1 MGVTE
6 PEPDATELSAR
17 NKESEDVTLL
27 SERDREAVVSIE
39 EDDVT
44 RFSVR
49 AGGRGEADVIGAD
62 AEAAHA
68 DLGVTD
74 SADVDTADH
83 TRLSRRSGEGP
94 PVPRSA
100 RSGAT
105 LSPLPPGVLGG
116 AAAERGSFGQP
127 VEEYEARELPEV
139 PIAAPPVASAA
150 PAPALQTPD
159 PGQVRDRREAARH
172 RRLITAAVV
181 VGVTAA
187 LITAA
192 IFGIVALIRG

>member
-1 MGVTE
+1 VTE

-39 EDDVT
+39 DDDVT
-44 RFSVR
+44 RYSAR
-49 AGGRGEADVIGAD
+49 ATGTGRGTAGVD
-62 AEAAHA
+62 AAGSDASVA
-68 DLGVTD
+68 DLA
-74 SADVDTADH
+74 SADDVDTADH
-83 TRLSRRSGEGP
+83 TRMSRRSGEGP

-127 VEEYEARELPEV
+127 VEEYEARELPDV
-139 PIAAPPVASAA
+139 PDPAPRAGSAPPGPAA
-150 PAPALQTPD
+150 TIQD
-159 PGQVRDRREAARH
+159 PGQVRSRREAARH
-172 RRLITAAVV
+172 RRLIAAAIVV
-181 VGVTAA
+181 SVTAA

-192 IFGIVALIRG
+192 ILGIVALVRG